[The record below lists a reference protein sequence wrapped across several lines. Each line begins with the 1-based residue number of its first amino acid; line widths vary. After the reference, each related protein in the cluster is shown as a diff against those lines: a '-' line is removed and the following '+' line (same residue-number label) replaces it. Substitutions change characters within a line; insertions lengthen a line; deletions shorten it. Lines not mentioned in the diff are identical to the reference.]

1 MKNKKGYLLSHSY
14 RKNSLLENIIKLILF
29 SSTFAYLFSL
39 LINIFFITGEANN
52 FSLGFGNDEKLL
64 DDEETDGF
72 SSSPSFEVYEK
83 IEVNQG
89 MFIATRQAANT
100 FYHQVAPSKTVTIHR
115 DLVKVHDFPITKIT
129 KSATF
134 LDTFMAFSRKTLV
147 MRVNWRGTM
156 STLVQLIAPLHTF
169 WSILGNA

>member
-1 MKNKKGYLLSHSY
+1 MWCFFLCFVDQYLLIS
-14 RKNSLLENIIKLILF
+14 
-29 SSTFAYLFSL
+29 
-39 LINIFFITGEANN
+39 GEASGQQNNLNEREENN
-52 FSLGFGNDEKLL
+52 FSLGFGNDEHLL
-64 DDEETDGF
+64 DDEDTDGF

-100 FYHQVAPSKTVTIHR
+100 FYLQVAPSKTVTIHR
-115 DLVKVHDFPITKIT
+115 DLVKVHDFPIRKIT

-134 LDTFMAFSRKTLV
+134 LETFMALSRKTLLGVV
-147 MRVNWRGTM
+147 MRVNWRGTVN
-156 STLVQLIAPLHTF
+156 SLVELIAPLQTF